1 MRPDYKN
8 WMPKGMI
15 LGLAAG
21 TAACAAIGGL
31 AYGLMDDG
39 QLKTSI
45 TLASDA
51 GIIAGAGMTAW
62 CLSLYKAFD
71 YNGKRKM
78 SKQVIEGVAR
88 HITLP
93 EGGVG
98 LDVGCGSG
106 ALIIACAK

>member
-21 TAACAAIGGL
+21 TAACAVVGGL

-39 QLKTSI
+39 QLKTVL
-45 TLASDA
+45 TLAADA

-62 CLSLYKAFD
+62 CLSLYSVSCTNAPKPVQAPPP
-71 YNGKRKM
+71 GPIPKKVRK
-78 SKQVIEGVAR
+78 K
-88 HITLP
+88 LP
-93 EGGVG
+93 ELLPQVQG
-98 LDVGCGSG
+98 
-106 ALIIACAK
+106 